1 MTLTAPLVG
10 SHRLIFIVYCNDV
23 YFRATANES
32 YPAAGPVASVL
43 LSSLT
48 SSDAPGPVQ
57 IITSK
62 ARDVFVRQYIG
73 WSDVTESV
81 VKIRSPFCGYN
92 MAYCV
97 ELKFEHLSCY
107 CYKLINW
114 IRKCPYSHWLTIE
127 AYKHY
132 HSNRNLSAFYLQKS
146 GHRYETKLRHC

>member
-10 SHRLIFIVYCNDV
+10 SHRLIFIVYSNDV

-73 WSDVTESV
+73 
-81 VKIRSPFCGYN
+81 
-92 MAYCV
+92 
-97 ELKFEHLSCY
+97 
-107 CYKLINW
+107 
-114 IRKCPYSHWLTIE
+114 
-127 AYKHY
+127 
-132 HSNRNLSAFYLQKS
+132 
-146 GHRYETKLRHC
+146 